1 MSSNLPK
8 LTKDVLCI
16 LIYICDNETLET
28 WTSNRICG
36 PFSWITKYNH
46 NYNNFGWEM
55 VCSECDESCVI
66 KQAHD
71 IVSFLIKD
79 LVGRQITPQMI
90 VEFNHRLDAIINEIS
105 SSLS

>member
-1 MSSNLPK
+1 MNSNPPK
-8 LTKDVLCI
+8 YTKDVICI
-16 LIYICDNETLET
+16 LTYIRDNETLQT
-28 WTSNRICG
+28 WTDNRICG
-36 PFSWITKYNH
+36 PFSWINKYNH
-46 NYNNFGWEM
+46 KLNERWSD
-55 VCSECDESCVI
+55 VCSECDENCVI

-79 LVGRQITPQMI
+79 LVGRQITPHMI